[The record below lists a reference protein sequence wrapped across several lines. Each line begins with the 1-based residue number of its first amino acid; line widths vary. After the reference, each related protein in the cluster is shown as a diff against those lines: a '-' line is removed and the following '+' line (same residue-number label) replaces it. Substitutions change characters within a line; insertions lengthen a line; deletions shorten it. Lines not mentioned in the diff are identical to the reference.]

1 MKGCAVNLRRPAP
14 TANDLALP
22 STARIYDYLLGG
34 HENYKV
40 DREAAKNMV
49 AAVPDS
55 PTAVRSNR
63 AFLCRAVRFLAG
75 EAGITQFIDIGSGL
89 PTQLNVH
96 QVAHGI
102 RPDARVVYVD
112 YDPLV
117 NAFGNALLST
127 TETVSFARRDL
138 RLPGEVL
145 GDPQVR
151 KLIDFTKPVAV
162 LLIAMLQFIDEE
174 EDPDGI
180 VATLLEALPSGSY
193 VAISHVLD
201 EPRTRVIADVQ
212 QRANTHA
219 WTPRSADRIRA
230 FFDGLELVE
239 PGLSVACRWRQDPD
253 TPMLPRPADLPILL
267 NPDGTEQDVEW
278 LLAGIGR
285 KP

>member
-1 MKGCAVNLRRPAP
+1 MNLRRPAP

-63 AFLCRAVRFLAG
+63 AFLYRAVRFLAG

-96 QVAHGI
+96 QVAHSI
-102 RPDARVVYVD
+102 RPDAHVVYVD

-127 TETVSFARRDL
+127 SETVSFARRDL
-138 RLPGEVL
+138 RLPGEVF

-151 KLIDFTKPVAV
+151 KLIDFDRPVAV
-162 LLIAMLQFIDEE
+162 LLIAMLQFIDED
-174 EDPDGI
+174 EDPNGI
-180 VATLLEALPSGSY
+180 VARLLDALPSGSY
-193 VAISHVLD
+193 IAISHVVD
-201 EPRTRVIADVQ
+201 EPRTRAIAEVQ

-219 WTPRSADRIRA
+219 WTPRSADRIHR
-230 FFDGLELVE
+230 FFDGLDLVE

-253 TPMLPRPADLPILL
+253 IPMLPRPADLPILL

>member
-1 MKGCAVNLRRPAP
+1 M
-14 TANDLALP
+14 ALP

-63 AFLCRAVRFLAG
+63 AFLYRAVRYLVG

-96 QVAHGI
+96 QVAHSM
-102 RPDARVVYVD
+102 RPDTHVVYVD

-127 TETVSFARRDL
+127 TDTVSFARRDL

-151 KLIDFTKPVAV
+151 KLIDFDQPVAV
-162 LLIAMLQFIDEE
+162 LLIAMLQFIDED
-174 EDPDGI
+174 EDPNGI
-180 VATLLEALPSGSY
+180 VAQLVDALPSGSY
-193 VAISHVLD
+193 VAISHVVD
-201 EPRTRVIADVQ
+201 DPRTRSIAEIQ

-219 WTPRSADRIRA
+219 WTPRSAHRIGR

-239 PGLSVACRWRQDPD
+239 PGLSVACRWRQDPE
-253 TPMLPRPADLPILL
+253 TPMLPVRPICPSCSTRTAASRTWSGCWPGSDASPR
-267 NPDGTEQDVEW
+267 
-278 LLAGIGR
+278 AGGAPEPR
-285 KP
+285 SPG

>member
-1 MKGCAVNLRRPAP
+1 M
-14 TANDLALP
+14 ALP

-63 AFLCRAVRFLAG
+63 AFLYRAVRYLVG

-96 QVAHGI
+96 QVAHSM
-102 RPDARVVYVD
+102 RPDTHVVYVD

-127 TETVSFARRDL
+127 TDTVSFARRDL

-151 KLIDFTKPVAV
+151 KLIDFDQPVAV
-162 LLIAMLQFIDEE
+162 LLIAMLQFIDED
-174 EDPDGI
+174 EDPNGI
-180 VATLLEALPSGSY
+180 VAQLVDALPSAATSPYPTSWTTRAPAPSPKSSSAPTPTPGHPGPPTGSG
-193 VAISHVLD
+193 ASS
-201 EPRTRVIADVQ
+201 TGS
-212 QRANTHA
+212 N
-219 WTPRSADRIRA
+219 S
-230 FFDGLELVE
+230 
-239 PGLSVACRWRQDPD
+239 SS
-253 TPMLPRPADLPILL
+253 PA
-267 NPDGTEQDVEW
+267 
-278 LLAGIGR
+278 
-285 KP
+285 

>member
-1 MKGCAVNLRRPAP
+1 VNVRRPAP
-14 TANDLALP
+14 TADDLALP

-34 HENYKV
+34 QENYKV
-40 DREAAKNMV
+40 DRDAAKSMV

-63 AFLCRAVRFLAG
+63 AFLYRAVRYLAG
-75 EAGITQFIDIGSGL
+75 EAGITQFLDIGSGL

-96 QVAHGI
+96 QVAHGVQ
-102 RPDARVVYVD
+102 PEAHVVYVD

-127 TETVSFARRDL
+127 TDTVSFARRDL
-138 RLPGEVL
+138 RFPDEILA
-145 GDPQVR
+145 DQQVR
-151 KLIDFTKPVAV
+151 KLIDFGRPVAV
-162 LLIAMLQFIDEE
+162 LLIAMLQFIDED
-174 EDPDGI
+174 EDPDAI
-180 VATLLEALPSGSY
+180 VAKLVEALPTGSY
-193 VAISHVLD
+193 VAVSHVLD
-201 EPRTRVIADVQ
+201 EPRTRVIADIQ

-219 WTPRSADRIRA
+219 WTPRSQERIRR
-230 FFDGLELVE
+230 FFHGLELVE

-253 TPMLPRPADLPILL
+253 TPMLPRPAELPILL